1 MNRERLSTGNT
12 FEEGTPL
19 RRERFSI
26 GTAAHLSHQRSLLI
40 GGPLSLAFPLF
51 GCSLW
56 LDVPSIWV
64 FPRVQRQQGRGIL
77 ETREVALL
85 LSVVYAVGDEGQT
98 RTFDCN
104 DDDNDE
110 DDEDDER
117 DENRQRPIH
126 FAAARD
132 DEEMIV
138 VLVSARADLN
148 PADDRG
154 NTPLLAAITTGH
166 LELAQVLID
175 AGADISA
182 ANKQGKTPL
191 LAARAGGH
199 LELAK
204 MLVAASA
211 NVKTTRADGAGLL
224 ALAIVSQ
231 KEELVNFAFEH
242 LALAIVSQK
251 EELVNFALVLVSKA
265 WPHFVAHNTF

>member
-1 MNRERLSTGNT
+1 M
-12 FEEGTPL
+12 

-110 DDEDDER
+110 DDEDER

-126 FAAARD
+126 FAAARG
-132 DEEMIV
+132 DEEMIA
-138 VLVSARADLN
+138 VLVSARANLN
-148 PADDRG
+148 PADDRA

-166 LELAQVLID
+166 LELAKVLID
-175 AGADISA
+175 AEADIWA
-182 ANKQGKTPL
+182 ANKQGNTPL
-191 LAARAGGH
+191 LPLPRGT
-199 LELAK
+199 
-204 MLVAASA
+204 SSSP
-211 NVKTTRADGAGLL
+211 RC
-224 ALAIVSQ
+224 S
-231 KEELVNFAFEH
+231 
-242 LALAIVSQK
+242 
-251 EELVNFALVLVSKA
+251 
-265 WPHFVAHNTF
+265 